1 MQAVTI
7 PTGISTGEII
17 VLDIV
22 SAVVRKD
29 APNRNEHGTSILLST
44 PIVIRSIWGIKRPTN
59 PIGPVTDI
67 TEAAADANLLVH
79 KKINQPD

>member
-17 VLDIV
+17 VLEIV

-29 APNRNEHGTSILLST
+29 APNRNEHGTNILLST
-44 PIVIRSIWGIKRPTN
+44 PIVIRSI
-59 PIGPVTDI
+59 
-67 TEAAADANLLVH
+67 
-79 KKINQPD
+79 